1 MADAASRINEA
12 SAKTESTLDQELQ
25 KLVGS
30 DSFARLLAQTMGTTM
45 GLTKL
50 WNDGAELAMRS
61 LRMPTQG
68 ELTRIAG
75 QIARLEDK
83 VEDLLIAIE
92 RLEDRVES
100 AAAQGSNGTP
110 SGTRRARQAR

>member
-1 MADAASRINEA
+1 MADAASRINDA
-12 SAKTESTLDQELQ
+12 SARTETTMEQELQ

-30 DSFARLLAQTMGTTM
+30 DAFARLLAQTMGTTM

-50 WNDGAELAMRS
+50 WNDGTELAMRS

-83 VEDLLIAIE
+83 LEGVLFAVK
-92 RLEDRVES
+92 RLGHRP
-100 AAAQGSNGTP
+100 AAAEEAQGGNGKP
-110 SGTRRARQAR
+110 AARRTRQAR